1 MRRSSHFYALRL
13 VAGLLLPALCATI
26 THAQASQAGLDP
38 RNFDATS
45 LGKHVVVGP
54 NWLFAEG
61 DNSAWASPNYDDTA
75 WKTISAQK
83 QLSDYGIHDA
93 PFAWY
98 RIHIHLRPGTRGVA
112 VGMATV
118 RGFYAV
124 YANGVLI
131 GNNGAGAAG
140 LISTQR
146 ALTVYNIPDTLLN
159 ESSDLVLAI
168 RCSLNWNASVGLH
181 NITPITAN
189 SIYLFDQATAP
200 IYVSFQA
207 AHAAGAPALLSGLA
221 LLAGLIAL
229 ALFFAL
235 RSQMEY
241 LAIAV
246 CLFASTL
253 NAAMLVWFSL
263 GTSSFPLFFLQFMFI
278 GVEMV
283 ALIEFVR
290 LVLHLGRTRWLIALE
305 LVTFLAF
312 LIYPLN
318 DFGFLPNI
326 VLFAGFYVPVLLLK
340 IALPVLLIRGWRRG
354 NREALLL
361 LPAILLGCFADYWSF
376 LRDLAYSTH
385 FNSLLNY
392 LPFELTFGTYQI
404 DFYRLGDL
412 AFYIAI
418 LLFLVQRTVRIAR
431 ERSQA
436 AAELEAARTVQHV
449 LIPDEIPSIPGF
461 VLQSMYKPAGHV
473 GGDFFQILPIK
484 TGGVLVV
491 IGDVSGKGMP
501 AAMTVS
507 LLVGTVRTLAHYT
520 QCPGQI
526 LAAMNQRML
535 ARSGGGFT
543 TCLVLR
549 ADPDGT
555 LTIANA
561 GHISPYLAGEELP
574 LDNGLPLGISAE
586 SVYAESSFQLL
597 PHQQLT
603 LLSDG
608 VVEARDKQGVLFG
621 FERTAAITGQS
632 ADQIAKAAE
641 QFGQED
647 DITALTLART
657 A

>member
-1 MRRSSHFYALRL
+1 MRRSFIFNALRL
-13 VAGLLLPALCATI
+13 AATLLLAALSAT
-26 THAQASQAGLDP
+26 TSPAQASPPTQAGLDP

-61 DNSAWASPNYDDTA
+61 DNSAWASPSYDDRG
-75 WKTISAQK
+75 WKAISSEK
-83 QLSDYGIHDA
+83 QLSEYGIHDA
-93 PFAWY
+93 PYAWY

-146 ALTVYNIPDTLLN
+146 ALTVYPIPDTLLS

-290 LVLHLGRTRWLIALE
+290 LVLHLGRTRWFIALE
-305 LVTFLAF
+305 VVTFLAF

-376 LRDLAYSTH
+376 LRDLAFSTH

-392 LPFELTFGTYQI
+392 LPFQLTFGTYQI
-404 DFYRLGDL
+404 DFYRVGDL

-418 LLFLVQRTVRIAR
+418 LLFLVGRTVRIAR

-436 AAELEAARTVQHV
+436 AAELAAGPHPRRHSLHSRIRPAQH
-449 LIPDEIPSIPGF
+449 IQAGRPGGRRLLSVHSAERRRCTGGDWGCKREGYGSGNDRVF
-461 VLQSMYKPAGHV
+461 ARRYGPYARALHAKPGTDSRRHEPAHV
-473 GGDFFQILPIK
+473 GPQRRRLHHLPRPPRRHRRNAHCGQRRPHRALFGWQG
-484 TGGVLVV
+484 TPFGERAAAWTRC
-491 IGDVSGKGMP
+491 GDVLSRIHISIGPQP
-501 AAMTVS
+501 AA
-507 LLVGTVRTLAHYT
+507 H
-520 QCPGQI
+520 
-526 LAAMNQRML
+526 
-535 ARSGGGFT
+535 F
-543 TCLVLR
+543 
-549 ADPDGT
+549 
-555 LTIANA
+555 
-561 GHISPYLAGEELP
+561 
-574 LDNGLPLGISAE
+574 
-586 SVYAESSFQLL
+586 
-597 PHQQLT
+597 
-603 LLSDG
+603 
-608 VVEARDKQGVLFG
+608 VE
-621 FERTAAITGQS
+621 
-632 ADQIAKAAE
+632 
-641 QFGQED
+641 
-647 DITALTLART
+647 
-657 A
+657 